1 MKNRKTVHG
10 LRKIPL
16 RKINGKKNQVNKSKP
31 KLLDFIRGRR
41 YEERYYRKK
50 MQRTTVNLLRNE
62 KISN

>member
-1 MKNRKTVHG
+1 MF
-10 LRKIPL
+10 PL

>member
-1 MKNRKTVHG
+1 MF
-10 LRKIPL
+10 PL
-16 RKINGKKNQVNKSKP
+16 RKINGKKNQVNKSKL